1 MAHIGIIRL
10 PGSSHITTFAAL
22 GRELRKRGHYVT
34 LFGIPDTESRVRLQ
48 GLEFQVIGATDYP
61 PGSKA
66 EALPALTNTTTT
78 ECRQENVAD
87 SMIRRTNMICR
98 DAPGSLK
105 EAGVEILLVDQL
117 EPAAGTVAEFLGIPF
132 ITVCCGLA
140 FNREISIPPATLPW
154 LWRYKKTWWAYLR
167 NWIGYYLVDF
177 IGVRPV
183 NAVLNKYR
191 QQWNLPI
198 LHCAED
204 SFSRLAQISQLTAEF
219 DFPRTR
225 LPKCFHYTGPFR
237 TSSPE
242 AGIFPYEQLTGQPL
256 IYASFGTR
264 ITMDIKEKIFYY
276 IAEACQ
282 DIDCQLVITYGSQ
295 VSESTNQ
302 RFPGSP
308 LVVSYAPQLELLA
321 RAKLTITHAGLNTV
335 LESLSKGVPLVA
347 IPFGGGDWFGNA
359 ARIIWT
365 GTGEIVRL
373 KRLSVPRL
381 RAAIQQVLIEPS
393 YTQNAA
399 KLQASILQSG
409 GAVRA
414 ADIVEQ
420 VIFTGKPVLANQA
433 T

>member
-1 MAHIGIIRL
+1 MAHIGIICV
-10 PGSSHITTFAAL
+10 PGPSHITTFGTL

-34 LFGIPDTESRVRLQ
+34 LFGIPDTESRARLQ

-61 PGSKA
+61 LGSKA
-66 EALPALTNTTTT
+66 ETFPALPNTTTT
-78 ECRQENVAD
+78 EYTQEKVTD
-87 SMIRRTNMICR
+87 SMTRRTNMICR

-117 EPAAGTVAEFLGIPF
+117 EPAGGTVAEFLGIPF
-132 ITVCCGLA
+132 ITVCCSLA
-140 FNREISIPPATLPW
+140 LNREISIPPAAIPW
-154 LWRYKKTWWAYLR
+154 LWRYQKTWRAYLR
-167 NWIGYYLVDF
+167 NWIGHYLVDF

-225 LPKCFHYTGPFR
+225 LPEHFHYTGPFR

-242 AGIFPYEQLTGQPL
+242 AGTFPYEQLTGQPL
-256 IYASFGTR
+256 IYASLGTELGR
-264 ITMDIKEKIFYY
+264 KYEKIFYY

-282 DIDCQLVITYGSQ
+282 DLDCQLVITYGGQTGSN
-295 VSESTNQ
+295 TAQ
-302 RFPGSP
+302 RLPGTP

-347 IPFGGGDWFGNA
+347 IPIMYDHPGMA

-381 RAAIQQVLIEPS
+381 RAAIQRVLTEPS
-393 YTQNAA
+393 YAQNAA
-399 KLQASILQSG
+399 RLQASILQSG
-409 GAVRA
+409 GVVRA

-420 VIFTGKPVLANQA
+420 VIETGKPVFAH
-433 T
+433 

>member
-1 MAHIGIIRL
+1 MAHIGIISD
-10 PGSSHITTFAAL
+10 PSPSHITTLATL
-22 GRELRKRGHYVT
+22 GRELQKRGHRVT
-34 LFGIPDTESRVRLQ
+34 LFGFINIASRVQVQ
-48 GLEFQVIGATDYP
+48 GLEFWSIGDSPYP
-61 PGSKA
+61 PTNSTPRPGVEKDDCWA
-66 EALPALTNTTTT
+66 TNLICLNAPTAL
-78 ECRQENVAD
+78 R
-87 SMIRRTNMICR
+87 
-98 DAPGSLK
+98 

-117 EPAAGTVAEFLGIPF
+117 EPGGGTVADFLAIPF
-132 ITVCCGLA
+132 ITVCCA
-140 FNREISIPPATLPW
+140 QAINRQISIPPANIPA
-154 LWRYKKTWWAYLR
+154 LWKYETNWWAYLR
-167 NWIGYYLVDF
+167 NWIGYYLIDL
-177 IGVRPV
+177 IGIRPV